1 MFRSATCNINAR
13 RLFPTDRVWVKP
25 RHLSRVR
32 AQMRGNDVGQRQGQQ
47 QQRDWEREWEREREQ
62 TLTACSLAYTSKRV
76 YAFMSNS
83 RFSEYI
89 TQNIHIHRNT
99 YMFPKLPLLM

>member
-1 MFRSATCNINAR
+1 MFRSATCNINAQ

-47 QQRDWEREWEREREQ
+47 QQPRE
-62 TLTACSLAYTSKRV
+62 
-76 YAFMSNS
+76 
-83 RFSEYI
+83 
-89 TQNIHIHRNT
+89 
-99 YMFPKLPLLM
+99 